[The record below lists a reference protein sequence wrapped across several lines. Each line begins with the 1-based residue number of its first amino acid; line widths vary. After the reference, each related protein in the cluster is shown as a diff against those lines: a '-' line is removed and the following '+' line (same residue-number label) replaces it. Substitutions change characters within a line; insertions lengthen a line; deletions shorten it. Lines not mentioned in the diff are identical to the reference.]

1 MKADINAVYVCCS
14 RAPDGTALVRY
25 SREREE
31 FLAVQVVETMISHL
45 DLPSRIVEADSEEG
59 VAQVFIRYQTFPRI
73 V

>member
-1 MKADINAVYVCCS
+1 MDKAFVACS

-59 VAQVFIRYQTFPRI
+59 VAQVFFRYQIFPRI
-73 V
+73 M